1 MYYVES
7 CQQLSKI
14 SFVVKEKSVLDKTKK
29 KPKKK
34 KPNPVFIYSTYLNI
48 LFL

>member
-29 KPKKK
+29 KAKK